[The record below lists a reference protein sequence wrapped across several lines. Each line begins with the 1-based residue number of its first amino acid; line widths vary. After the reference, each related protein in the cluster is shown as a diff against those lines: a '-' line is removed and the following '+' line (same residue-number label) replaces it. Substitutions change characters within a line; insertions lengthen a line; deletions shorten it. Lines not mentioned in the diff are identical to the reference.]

1 MSSPRAD
8 PSSRFDARVE
18 PEPCVR
24 APAGHSAM
32 NTLSSPEPPAP
43 PARRAQHTLPPA
55 LPGGV
60 ASARGELRARRPSS
74 RGLWPGEATLLA
86 VAVLWVLVLLYVGI
100 GEWRRMVNDSRSDV
114 GAYGDN

>member
-1 MSSPRAD
+1 MKLCFKCHHEKPLTEFYRHPMMGDGHLGKCKDCARA
-8 PSSRFDARVE
+8 
-18 PEPCVR
+18 
-24 APAGHSAM
+24 
-32 NTLSSPEPPAP
+32 T
-43 PARRAQHTLPPA
+43 
-55 LPGGV
+55 
-60 ASARGELRARRPSS
+60 RGELRARRPSS